1 MLDLDMAMDA
11 FNPPPEFIDKT
22 LLPGLPRNG
31 VGRPC
36 KAGKEEIA
44 GLMVALERFLAESD
58 DCRSARLEAPLR
70 EIQDALPELPL
81 ELLTGFV
88 PRLRLAIGSPS
99 LARRLD
105 AALRGRSPTI
115 YLEPG
120 EIDQGRLYVSPLC
133 LRTGDARLIISALA
147 DNLREM
153 TT

>member
-1 MLDLDMAMDA
+1 MAMDA
-11 FNPPPEFIDKT
+11 FNPPPAFIDKA

-31 VGRPC
+31 VGRSC

-44 GLMVALERFLAESD
+44 GLMVALERFLEESD

-70 EIQDALPELPL
+70 EIQGALPELPL

-88 PRLRLAIGSPS
+88 PRLRLAVGSPS
-99 LARRLD
+99 LARQLD
-105 AALRGRSPTI
+105 SALRARSPAI

-120 EIDQGRLYVSPLC
+120 EIDHGRLYVSPLC
-133 LRTGDARLIISALA
+133 LKAGDAGLIVSALA
-147 DNLREM
+147 DSWREI